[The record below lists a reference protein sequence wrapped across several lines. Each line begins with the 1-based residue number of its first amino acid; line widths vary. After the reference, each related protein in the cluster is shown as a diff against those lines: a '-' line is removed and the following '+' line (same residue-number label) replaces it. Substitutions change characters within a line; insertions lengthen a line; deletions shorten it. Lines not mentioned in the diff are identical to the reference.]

1 MAKFSCE
8 IKKLL
13 VLGADPSFLYKKKR
27 VCCQISTN
35 RSLAEIFSKM
45 PWFPQRKTIFPPQ
58 TRTVKIHSQQ
68 INGYLAIFLADR

>member
-27 VCCQISTN
+27 VTQGIKWKSHYCV
-35 RSLAEIFSKM
+35 EIGM
-45 PWFPQRKTIFPPQ
+45 
-58 TRTVKIHSQQ
+58 
-68 INGYLAIFLADR
+68 